1 MSAKRFALL
10 AAFALLLAFVSAN
23 VIANSWFRSW
33 RIDLTEDRLYSLSD
47 GAREVL
53 GDLSEPIELRLYFSR
68 EAARPVPQVQAY
80 ATRVRELLQ
89 SVQAQSHGRVR
100 LVEIDVEA
108 FSAQED
114 QALEAGIEAVRLRED
129 MDPIYFGLAGA
140 NAIDDHLEIP
150 FLNPQREPFVE
161 YEITRLIFELESPEK
176 TRVAL
181 ISSLPFE
188 APDAAFSSPP
198 RSVFAA
204 ELGRLMELTALAP
217 DFTAIPDADVLAIIH
232 PGPLTPQQAYAIDQY
247 ILRHGRAFVVLDPA
261 YLSGQRSAGFDPFGA
276 AATTPT
282 SSTLEPL
289 LSVWGV
295 ALTPGVVLDQNNA
308 LAVAVQD
315 PTGQQVRAPQPL
327 FFATPAHPDHLNQ
340 DDLITARLSRG
351 INFGMSGALTVSERE
366 GVETEPLIRTS
377 GQTMRM
383 PAAQALMQPSPYD
396 VMQMWPATGGRVET
410 IALRLSGNLNTA
422 FPEGPP
428 PAEPEPV
435 VEGEALALPAAAAP
449 DVVTPPLARSA
460 TPAQIVIVADADF
473 LADDFYMD
481 PNSGAAAADNGA
493 FALNAIDVLGGS
505 EALVTLRSRA
515 QAVRRMDLLDDME
528 RDADRR
534 IQRRQEELQTELQET
549 EARLAELQA
558 GGRGSG
564 FFSGDLGAEM
574 TAEENAEIER
584 FRQQVVDVR
593 GELRSS
599 ERDLRSDIDRLQ
611 ALVLFIN
618 VWLAP
623 ILVAGA
629 GLFMFWRRQRRGR
642 TAP

>member
-33 RIDLTEDRLYSLSD
+33 RVDLTEDRLYSLSD
-47 GAREVL
+47 GTREVL
-53 GDLSEPIELRLYFSR
+53 RELSEPIELKLYYSR
-68 EAARPVPQVQAY
+68 EAARAVPQLQAY

-89 SVQAQSHGRVR
+89 TVQAQSRGRIR
-100 LVEIDVEA
+100 FTEIDVEA
-108 FSAQED
+108 FSEEED
-114 QALEAGIEAVRLRED
+114 QAVEAGIEAVRLRED

-140 NAIDDHLEIP
+140 NAIDDRLPIP

-161 YEITRLIFELESPEK
+161 YEITRLIFELESPER

-181 ISSLPFE
+181 LSSLPFE
-188 APDAAFSSPP
+188 APDAAFSSPL

-204 ELGRLMELTALAP
+204 ELSRMMEVTALAP
-217 DFTAIPDADVLAIIH
+217 DFAAIPDADVLAIIH
-232 PGPLTPQQAYAIDQY
+232 PGPLTPTQAYAIDQY
-247 ILRHGRAFVVLDPA
+247 ILRHGRAFIVLDPA
-261 YLSGQRSAGFDPFGA
+261 YVSGQRSAGFDPFGA

-289 LSVWGV
+289 LSRWGV

-308 LAVAVQD
+308 LAVNVQD
-315 PTGQQVRAPQPL
+315 PTGQPVRAPQPL
-327 FFATPAHPDHLNQ
+327 FFATPADQLNQ
-340 DDLITARLSRG
+340 EDPMTARLSRG
-351 INFGMSGALTVSERE
+351 INFGLSGALTVSERE
-366 GVETEPLIRTS
+366 GLQTETLISTS

-383 PAAQALMQPSPYD
+383 PAEQALMQPSPYD
-396 VMQMWPATGGRVET
+396 VLQMWPPTGGRVET
-410 IALRLSGNLNTA
+410 IALRLSGNLETA
-422 FPEGPP
+422 FPEGSP
-428 PAEPEPV
+428 PAEPAPV
-435 VEGEALALPAAAAP
+435 FEGETPPPPAPAP
-449 DVVTPPLARSA
+449 PDAVAPPLAQSA

-481 PNSGAAAADNGA
+481 PNAGAAAADNAA

-534 IQRRQEELQTELQET
+534 IQQRQEALQTELRET

-564 FFSGDLGAEM
+564 FFSGDLSAEM

-584 FRQQVVDVR
+584 FRQQVLDVR
-593 GELRSS
+593 SELRTT

-618 VWLAP
+618 VWFAP

-642 TAP
+642 TRS